1 MNKLHLTSVKVLKDL
16 YKEFKYEALK
26 NDQTLQKV
34 VNRSLYKYVTDSVY
48 REQIDEEVSLTISG
62 SNLWCQWGKTWLKQ
76 VVYILKH
83 ILKNTE

>member
-48 REQIDEEVSLTISG
+48 REQIDEEISLTISG
-62 SNLWCQWGKTWLKQ
+62 SNLWFLWERTWLKQ
-76 VVYILKH
+76 VVYIFKH
-83 ILKNTE
+83 I

>member
-1 MNKLHLTSVKVLKDL
+1 MTKLHLTSVKVLKDL

-62 SNLWCQWGKTWLKQ
+62 SNLWFLWGKTW
-76 VVYILKH
+76 
-83 ILKNTE
+83 

>member
-1 MNKLHLTSVKVLKDL
+1 MAKLHLTSVKVLKDL

-62 SNLWCQWGKTWLKQ
+62 SNLWFLWEKTW
-76 VVYILKH
+76 
-83 ILKNTE
+83 

>member
-62 SNLWCQWGKTWLKQ
+62 SNLWFLWEKTWLKQ
-76 VVYILKH
+76 VVYTLKH
-83 ILKNTE
+83 I

>member
-1 MNKLHLTSVKVLKDL
+1 MTKLHLTSVKVLKDL

-62 SNLWCQWGKTWLKQ
+62 SNLWFLWEKTW
-76 VVYILKH
+76 
-83 ILKNTE
+83 

>member
-34 VNRSLYKYVTDSVY
+34 VNRSLFKYVNDIKF
-48 REQIDEEVSLTISG
+48 REQIDEEFSLTISG
-62 SNLWCQWGKTWLKQ
+62 SNL
-76 VVYILKH
+76 
-83 ILKNTE
+83 

>member
-1 MNKLHLTSVKVLKDL
+1 MTKLHLTSVKVLKDL

-48 REQIDEEVSLTISG
+48 REQIDEEVIYDFYERRLDKSKSVTL
-62 SNLWCQWGKTWLKQ
+62 
-76 VVYILKH
+76 
-83 ILKNTE
+83 

>member
-62 SNLWCQWGKTWLKQ
+62 SNLWYQWEKTW
-76 VVYILKH
+76 
-83 ILKNTE
+83 